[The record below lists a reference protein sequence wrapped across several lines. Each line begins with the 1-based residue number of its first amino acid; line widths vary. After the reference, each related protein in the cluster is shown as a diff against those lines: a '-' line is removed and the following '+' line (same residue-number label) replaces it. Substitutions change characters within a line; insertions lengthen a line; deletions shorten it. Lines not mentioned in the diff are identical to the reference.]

1 MQDIVRVGLISS
13 VNREAGTARVY
24 YPDREATT
32 AELPLFSGWGETAF
46 PEPGEQVA
54 VIHLSNDTSSGV
66 ILGRFYDET
75 ALPQADIDYLK
86 QLGKKAYMKDQE
98 GQLVLHAE
106 NLALEDANGRITLS
120 EILSLKERV
129 EALEQREE

>member
-46 PEPGEQVA
+46 PAPGEQAA
-54 VIHLSNDTSSGV
+54 VIHLSNDTSSGI

-75 ALPQADIDYLK
+75 APPQAGVDYWK
-86 QLGKKAYMKDQE
+86 QLGIQAYMKEQG
-98 GQLVLHAE
+98 GQLVFHAK
-106 NLALEDANGRITLS
+106 NLVLEDSNGRMTLA
-120 EILSLKERV
+120 EILNLKARV
-129 EALEQREE
+129 ETLEQRGE

>member
-13 VNREAGTARVY
+13 VNRAAGTARVY

-54 VIHLSNDTSSGV
+54 VIHLSNDTSSGI

-75 ALPQADIDYLK
+75 ALPQAGVDYWK
-86 QLGKKAYMKDQE
+86 QLGKKAYVKEQGDQLE
-98 GQLVLHAE
+98 LYAGDLVL
-106 NLALEDANGRITLS
+106 EDSNGRMTLA
-120 EILSLKERV
+120 EILNLKARI
-129 EALEQREE
+129 EALEQRGE